1 MNNRLAPEFMS
12 SADEIAY
19 LKAQNTKLQ
28 KINDA
33 LIFRIEEGPGNNA
46 AYSAF
51 ENSVHLA
58 LQVNLKTH
66 ELNEALSKL
75 QGLNH
80 RLSDAN
86 KEANLFRQRFI
97 DAIESISEAFVL
109 LDQQGNII
117 FQNSNFIRFWQN
129 TDMTSLVGTNYYEL
143 KSLGKTKGIILS
155 VTPNNEANN
164 SVYHLNNDRW
174 YQLTERRIQDGGMVL
189 LFTDITRIK
198 QAELQRYE
206 RAIAQKN
213 KLLQGL
219 IDNLSQGV
227 LLLNKDEIPEVWNAQ
242 FEYFCGLSHETI
254 QQVTQLEEFSS
265 ITDVYLDANQH
276 SHYHIQELSNGKVI
290 DVHRHYLHDGK
301 SIITLSDITE
311 QHQYEQSIKESENWL
326 RTITDNVPAM
336 IAYVNNNKQF
346 MFTNKVYNKWYG
358 GSAGDLVGQ
367 NVAQSKLFDEYEQI
381 AVYVDRALDG
391 ETVTF
396 ETKET
401 NEDGTEYYLLKS
413 YVPNKTDKGVVL
425 GFFVLI
431 NDVTERINAAQAL
444 KDANFELEQRVQ
456 TRTQAL
462 ENEIDNR
469 RAAQQRLSLAML
481 EAKSATESKSKFL
494 AAVSHDLLQPLNAA
508 QLFAASLLG
517 DFDPAEKPLLNSIKS
532 SLNDLENLIVTLV
545 DISKLDAGVIKPDKQ
560 IFALNSLLEN
570 ISADYEKF
578 SLVHDID
585 FTFVPTSVY
594 VESDSLLLARILRNY
609 LSNAVRYARGRKVTL
624 GCRRRLAHIDIQ
636 VWDTGVGIEAANLQ
650 EIFKEFK
657 RLKGAVQ
664 AQQSLGLGLAIVDK
678 MAKVLG
684 HDINVVSEYGKGSC
698 FSVSLPIMDK
708 PQRTQYSQQ
717 QPALFNHDL
726 EGAVV
731 WMVDN
736 DPTICDAMQILL
748 SKWGCDIE
756 TATSLE
762 VLGDSVDLVD
772 GTCDLLLVDY
782 HLDNDQTGIM
792 VADAINQLR
801 TQAIPTIMISAN
813 YSKELQEQCKALE
826 ISLLNKPVK
835 PLKLRM
841 TMQQCI
847 KVYNE

>member
-1 MNNRLAPEFMS
+1 MYP
-12 SADEIAY
+12 
-19 LKAQNTKLQ
+19 
-28 KINDA
+28 
-33 LIFRIEEGPGNNA
+33 
-46 AYSAF
+46 
-51 ENSVHLA
+51 
-58 LQVNLKTH
+58 
-66 ELNEALSKL
+66 
-75 QGLNH
+75 
-80 RLSDAN
+80 
-86 KEANLFRQRFI
+86 
-97 DAIESISEAFVL
+97 
-109 LDQQGNII
+109 
-117 FQNSNFIRFWQN
+117 
-129 TDMTSLVGTNYYEL
+129 
-143 KSLGKTKGIILS
+143 
-155 VTPNNEANN
+155 
-164 SVYHLNNDRW
+164 
-174 YQLTERRIQDGGMVL
+174 
-189 LFTDITRIK
+189 IK
-198 QAELQRYE
+198 QTGERY
-206 RAIAQKN
+206 
-213 KLLQGL
+213 
-219 IDNLSQGV
+219 
-227 LLLNKDEIPEVWNAQ
+227 W
-242 FEYFCGLSHETI
+242 
-254 QQVTQLEEFSS
+254 
-265 ITDVYLDANQH
+265 
-276 SHYHIQELSNGKVI
+276 
-290 DVHRHYLHDGK
+290 
-301 SIITLSDITE
+301 
-311 QHQYEQSIKESENWL
+311 
-326 RTITDNVPAM
+326 
-336 IAYVNNNKQF
+336 
-346 MFTNKVYNKWYG
+346 
-358 GSAGDLVGQ
+358 
-367 NVAQSKLFDEYEQI
+367 
-381 AVYVDRALDG
+381 
-391 ETVTF
+391 
-396 ETKET
+396 
-401 NEDGTEYYLLKS
+401 
-413 YVPNKTDKGVVL
+413 

-517 DFDPAEKPLLNSIKS
+517 DFDPTEKPLLNSIKS

-570 ISADYEKF
+570 ISADYEKI

-624 GCRRRLAHIDIQ
+624 GCRRRLAHIEIQ
-636 VWDTGVGIEAANLQ
+636 VWDTGGGIEAANLQ

-708 PQRTQYSQQ
+708 PRKTNYTQQ
-717 QPALFNHDL
+717 QPALFTHDL
-726 EGAVV
+726 DGAVV

-736 DPTICDAMQILL
+736 DPTICDAMQTLL
-748 SKWGCDIE
+748 SKWGCEIE
-756 TATSLE
+756 TATSLD

-801 TQAIPTIMISAN
+801 AQAIPTIMISAN

>member
-1 MNNRLAPEFMS
+1 M
-12 SADEIAY
+12 
-19 LKAQNTKLQ
+19 
-28 KINDA
+28 
-33 LIFRIEEGPGNNA
+33 
-46 AYSAF
+46 
-51 ENSVHLA
+51 
-58 LQVNLKTH
+58 
-66 ELNEALSKL
+66 
-75 QGLNH
+75 
-80 RLSDAN
+80 
-86 KEANLFRQRFI
+86 
-97 DAIESISEAFVL
+97 
-109 LDQQGNII
+109 
-117 FQNSNFIRFWQN
+117 
-129 TDMTSLVGTNYYEL
+129 
-143 KSLGKTKGIILS
+143 
-155 VTPNNEANN
+155 
-164 SVYHLNNDRW
+164 
-174 YQLTERRIQDGGMVL
+174 
-189 LFTDITRIK
+189 
-198 QAELQRYE
+198 
-206 RAIAQKN
+206 
-213 KLLQGL
+213 

-227 LLLNKDEIPEVWNAQ
+227 LLLNKDEIPEVWNAK

-254 QQVTQLEEFSS
+254 QQVTQLQEFSS

-358 GSAGDLVGQ
+358 GSAGDLVGK

-401 NEDGTEYYLLKS
+401 NENGTEYYLLKS
-413 YVPNKTDKGVVL
+413 YVPNKTERGEVL

-517 DFDPAEKPLLNSIKS
+517 DFDPTEKPLLNSIKS

-570 ISADYEKF
+570 ISADYEKI

-624 GCRRRLAHIDIQ
+624 GCRRRLAHIEIQ
-636 VWDTGVGIEAANLQ
+636 VWDTGGGIEAANLQ

-708 PQRTQYSQQ
+708 PQRTTYAQQ

-726 EGAVV
+726 EGAVI

-756 TATSLE
+756 TATSLD

-772 GTCDLLLVDY
+772 GTCDLFKDKNFEFYHHDITKFVHVPGKLDYILHFASPASPIDYLKIPIQTLKVGSLGTHNLLGLARVKKARILIASTSEIYGDPLV
-782 HLDNDQTGIM
+782 HPQTEEYYGN
-792 VADAINQLR
+792 VN
-801 TQAIPTIMISAN
+801 TIG
-813 YSKELQEQCKALE
+813 
-826 ISLLNKPVK
+826 PRGV
-835 PLKLRM
+835 
-841 TMQQCI
+841 
-847 KVYNE
+847 